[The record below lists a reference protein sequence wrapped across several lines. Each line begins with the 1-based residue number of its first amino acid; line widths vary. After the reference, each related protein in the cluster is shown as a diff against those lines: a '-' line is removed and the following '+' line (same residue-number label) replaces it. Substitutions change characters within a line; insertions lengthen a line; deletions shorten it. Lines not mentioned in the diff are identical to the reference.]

1 VRRTLYIIQPYL
13 DGIRKTSSV
22 KTST

>member
-1 VRRTLYIIQPYL
+1 VRWTLYIIQPYL
-13 DGIRKTSSV
+13 DGIRKTYSV